1 MISYTNIQLILL
13 YTKKF
18 CYICADNIPLANPWE
33 FPWRT
38 PYPSFWASWDCY
50 LHGIVRIIMW
60 DGPTGDQDQA

>member
-33 FPWRT
+33 FPLA
-38 PYPSFWASWDCY
+38 YPVSQFLGQLGLLSARYCADNNVGWA
-50 LHGIVRIIMW
+50 HR
-60 DGPTGDQDQA
+60 